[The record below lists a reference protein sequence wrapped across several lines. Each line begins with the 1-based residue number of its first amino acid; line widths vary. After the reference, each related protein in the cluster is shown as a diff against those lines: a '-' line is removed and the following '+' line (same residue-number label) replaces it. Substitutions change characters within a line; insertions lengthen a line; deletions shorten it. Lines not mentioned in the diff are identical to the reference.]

1 MSSAVKVLLVLLDP
15 QVVAIADLLTKV
27 LIGEP
32 YNVSQLEQCL
42 SWLTAEA
49 GDRVVPRPVCLFWW
63 RSSEQLWNL
72 SSSHRREVG
81 FEACAGVLAVGLA

>member
-1 MSSAVKVLLVLLDP
+1 MSSVVKALLVLLDP
-15 QVVAIADLLTKV
+15 QVVTIADILTKV

-49 GDRVVPRPVCLFWW
+49 GDRVNCPLERWAM
-63 RSSEQLWNL
+63 SQLADEVAASIQA
-72 SSSHRREVG
+72 SSSKS
-81 FEACAGVLAVGLA
+81 EAEG

>member
-15 QVVAIADLLTKV
+15 QVVAIADILTKV

-32 YNVSQLEQCL
+32 YSVSQLEQCL

-49 GDRVVPRPVCLFWW
+49 GDRVNCPLERWAMSQLAAEVAASIQMSQQQR
-63 RSSEQLWNL
+63 EQQ
-72 SSSHRREVG
+72 G
-81 FEACAGVLAVGLA
+81 

>member
-15 QVVAIADLLTKV
+15 QVVTIADILTKV

-49 GDRVVPRPVCLFWW
+49 GDRVNCPLERWAMSQLADEVAASIQA
-63 RSSEQLWNL
+63 SSIKHAAE
-72 SSSHRREVG
+72 G
-81 FEACAGVLAVGLA
+81 